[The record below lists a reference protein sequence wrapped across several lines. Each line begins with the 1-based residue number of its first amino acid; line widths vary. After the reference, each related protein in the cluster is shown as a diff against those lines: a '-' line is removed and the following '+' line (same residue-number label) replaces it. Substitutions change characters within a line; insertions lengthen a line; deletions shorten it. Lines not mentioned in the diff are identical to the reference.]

1 MVSNSNATGI
11 SNSEAHRAGTA
22 KARFNSHNSKCL
34 NDAYRKQRN
43 NVTDLM
49 HGDCLDET
57 ALSMSKQVNI
67 YASKVASIIGK
78 TPSDELNMSS
88 YIHMEMNRLF
98 ANDNR
103 LNEMVVYNYLTR
115 YYKSEIARAKSQNK

>member
-1 MVSNSNATGI
+1 
-11 SNSEAHRAGTA
+11 
-22 KARFNSHNSKCL
+22 
-34 NDAYRKQRN
+34 
-43 NVTDLM
+43 M